1 MSYALHIVLV
11 EPEIPQNTG
20 NIVRLCSALG
30 ATLHLVKP
38 LGFLLEDKYLKRA
51 GLDYWPLVDIREHE
65 SYEAF
70 EASVPLKKYLM
81 TSKGRRWPT
90 DVAFVPECCLLFGGE
105 TKGLAADILQRY
117 PEDDLRLPMRENCR
131 CLNLSNAVAVAA
143 YEVMR
148 QWGYPR
154 LH

>member
-51 GLDYWPLVDIREHE
+51 GLDYWPLVEIREHE
-65 SYEAF
+65 DYGAF
-70 EASVPLKKYLM
+70 EKSVPLKKYLM
-81 TSKGRRWPT
+81 TSWGAHRPT
-90 DVAFVPECCLLFGGE
+90 DITFVPECCLLFGGE
-105 TKGLAADILQRY
+105 TKGLSAAILQKY
-117 PEDDLRLPMRENCR
+117 PGDHLRLPMHENCR

-148 QWGYPR
+148 QWGYPH
-154 LH
+154 LS